1 MRIVL
6 LLEVVYGKRRRQWG
20 MGTPLSICS
29 AICQA
34 MGPKNSELVEFLH
47 LYSARAKTSLNNS
60 LDEFAI
66 NLQRVS
72 LLDFHSCSCRISFR
86 VLSCLT
92 RATAPMKRYA
102 AGISRVGL
110 RDLGSDR

>member
-34 MGPKNSELVEFLH
+34 MGPKNSELVEFYAPLF
-47 LYSARAKTSLNNS
+47 SACKN
-60 LDEFAI
+60 FFK
-66 NLQRVS
+66 QQ
-72 LLDFHSCSCRISFR
+72 
-86 VLSCLT
+86 
-92 RATAPMKRYA
+92 
-102 AGISRVGL
+102 SR
-110 RDLGSDR
+110 